1 MREGVFKVDGLFGYM
16 DGPWR
21 NDACMGYALMAMQR
35 AGLDEGTIRKVLG
48 ELYWCFDDTSVEDA
62 AKYLAGGGK

>member
-21 NDACMGYALMAMQR
+21 NDACMGYSLMAMQR